1 MNSRKKPLLFLIWL
15 TVSLAV
21 VVAMS
26 GAAQNQNKKNEA
38 GEQFFILS
46 SINAPKN
53 QLVLQRPTQVT
64 ILMQVTDKTSYLDE
78 TGKPL
83 HLADLRA
90 GDTVWV
96 TSSEPEAGV
105 ARAVRIRKGPMTV
118 EQLHRLYLDFP
129 QQS

>member
-1 MNSRKKPLLFLIWL
+1 MSNRAKNKLFLVCLI
-15 TVSLAV
+15 VSLAV
-21 VVAMS
+21 AVSVS
-26 GAAQNQNKKNEA
+26 GAPQNENKKNEA

-64 ILMQVTDKTSYLDE
+64 ILMLVTDKTSYLDE
-78 TGKPL
+78 NGKPL

-105 ARAVRIRKGPMTV
+105 ARALKIRIGPMTV
-118 EQLHRLYLDFP
+118 QELHRLYLDFP
-129 QQS
+129 QQL

>member
-1 MNSRKKPLLFLIWL
+1 MSNRAKNTLFLVYL
-15 TVSLAV
+15 MVSLAV
-21 VVAMS
+21 AVSVS
-26 GAAQNQNKKNEA
+26 GAPQNENKKNEA

-64 ILMQVTDKTSYLDE
+64 ILMLVTDKTSYLDE
-78 TGKPL
+78 NGKPL

-96 TSSEPEAGV
+96 TSSEPEAGF
-105 ARAVRIRKGPMTV
+105 ARALKIRIGPMTV
-118 EQLHRLYLDFP
+118 QELHRLYLDFP
-129 QQS
+129 QQL